1 MSELEQYFDRTD
13 TPAQGSPVGALVVK
27 VIEKNPGISFEEART
42 QANALLDKAA
52 GKWRYRLPTVYSP
65 EQMEN
70 RRESLRKAFNPLA
83 KAA

>member
-1 MSELEQYFDRTD
+1 MSRQD
-13 TPAQGSPVGALVVK
+13 TPAPGSPVGALMVK

-52 GKWRYRLPTVYSP
+52 GKWRYRVPTVYSP
-65 EQMEN
+65 EEMEN